1 MRRPI
6 LFPAALAMLALLAG
20 PTRAAEVKILTAGA
34 LKQVVLAVAPVFEQ
48 RTGDKVIVD
57 NDTAGGLARRIAGG
71 EAFDLAILPP
81 RGIDDLAPGGR
92 IAPASKRIL
101 ARTGVGILVA
111 EGTPRPDISTV
122 DALRRTLL
130 EARSIAYIDPAA
142 GGSSGVIS
150 SQLMQRLGIAEQV
163 KSKTVLVQGG
173 LVAERVTAGEAQL
186 GLQQI
191 SEILTMKGVILV
203 GPLPDAVQSY
213 TSYAAVISATARQPA
228 AAQAFIG
235 ILTGAD
241 GAAAMRRSGLEPV
254 P

>member
-1 MRRPI
+1 MRRPTS
-6 LFPAALAMLALLAG
+6 LPAALAMLALLAG
-20 PTRAAEVKILTAGA
+20 PARAAEVKLLTAGA
-34 LKQVVLAVAPVFEQ
+34 LKQVVLALAPVFEQ
-48 RTGDKVIVD
+48 RTGDRLIVD

-81 RGIDDLAPGGR
+81 RGVDDLAASGQV
-92 IAPASKRIL
+92 APASKRII

-111 EGTPRPDISTV
+111 EGTRPPDISTV

-142 GGSSGVIS
+142 GGSSGVIAT
-150 SQLMQRLGIAEQV
+150 QLMQRLGIAEQV
-163 KSKTVLVQGG
+163 KAKTVLVQGG
-173 LVAERVTAGEAQL
+173 LHAEHVAAGEAQL
-186 GLQQI
+186 GMQQI
-191 SEILTMKGVILV
+191 SEILAAKGVVLV

-235 ILTGAD
+235 LLTGAD
-241 GAAAMRRSGLEPV
+241 GAAAMQRNGLQPA

>member
-1 MRRPI
+1 MSRPMSF
-6 LFPAALAMLALLAG
+6 LAALAMLLLAG
-20 PTRAAEVKILTAGA
+20 PAHAAELKVLTAGA
-34 LKQVVLAVAPVFEQ
+34 LRQVVLALAPVFEQ
-48 RTGDKVIVD
+48 RTGDRLVVD
-57 NDTAGGLARRIAGG
+57 NDTAGGLVRRIAGG

-81 RGIDDLAPGGR
+81 RGIDELADSGR
-92 IAPASKRIL
+92 VATASKRVV
-101 ARTGVGILVA
+101 ARTGVGVLVA

-122 DALRRTLL
+122 DALRRALL

-163 KSKTVLVQGG
+163 KAKTVLVPGG

-191 SEILTMKGVILV
+191 SEILTMKCVVLV

-235 ILTGAD
+235 LITGAD
-241 GAAAMRRSGLEPV
+241 GAAAMRRSGLEPA